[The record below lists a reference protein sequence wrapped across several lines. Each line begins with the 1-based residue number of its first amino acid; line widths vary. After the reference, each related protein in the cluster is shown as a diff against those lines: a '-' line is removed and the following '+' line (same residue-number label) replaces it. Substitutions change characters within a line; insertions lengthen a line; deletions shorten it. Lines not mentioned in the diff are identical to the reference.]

1 MGYKVGQF
9 HLCASNLPY
18 HWYRYSAGVGACRNA
33 CIVMEQPELRAHAGI
48 SCFLGA
54 GTSVG
59 AGWLFWHLGNWE
71 KLASGIWVYL
81 AYLVA
86 LEILGRS
93 PVSSTSWC
101 HLAVLGSYLALSSSD
116 LAAI

>member
-1 MGYKVGQF
+1 M
-9 HLCASNLPY
+9 
-18 HWYRYSAGVGACRNA
+18 W
-33 CIVMEQPELRAHAGI
+33 E
-48 SCFLGA
+48 
-54 GTSVG
+54 TST
-59 AGWLFWHLGNWE
+59 HLGNWE
-71 KLASGIWVYL
+71 KLARDRWVYL

-116 LAAI
+116 LEPSGTTSNYTLPYQEIA